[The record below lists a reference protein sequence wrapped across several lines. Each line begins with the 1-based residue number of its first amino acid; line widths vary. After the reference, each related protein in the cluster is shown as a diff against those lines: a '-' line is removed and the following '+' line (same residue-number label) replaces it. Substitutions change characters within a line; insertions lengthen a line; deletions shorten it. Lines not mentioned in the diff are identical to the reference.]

1 MIQNLSLKPLFYLL
15 ITHSIVT
22 ADDPWT
28 SNNINS
34 DNVWHGQWFPHAPGV
49 PDDQN
54 PTVEIGKKNLYD
66 SEHEIVMGVKNPN
79 CDDGKVDSLKAN
91 KYKT

>member
-1 MIQNLSLKPLFYLL
+1 LIFFFNEPL
-15 ITHSIVT
+15 V
-22 ADDPWT
+22 DPWA

-34 DNVWHGQWFPHAPGV
+34 NNVWHGKWFPHAPGV

-79 CDDGKVDSLKAN
+79 CDDGKVDGLTAN
-91 KYKT
+91 KYKTLLLFF